1 MYQIMA
7 MGFTKG
13 KKKYQSKNPSH
24 QDEERV
30 KYRERRKKAMS
41 PFRFGAI
48 LNYTILF
55 CKINKHV
62 DAFSLLLNIGF
73 V

>member
-30 KYRERRKKAMS
+30 KYREKKKAMS